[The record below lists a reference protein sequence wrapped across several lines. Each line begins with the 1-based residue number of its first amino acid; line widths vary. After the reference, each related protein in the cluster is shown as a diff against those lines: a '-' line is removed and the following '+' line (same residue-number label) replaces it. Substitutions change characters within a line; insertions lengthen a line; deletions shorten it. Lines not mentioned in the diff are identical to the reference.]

1 MTKIKFG
8 TDGWRAIIA
17 KEFTVDNV
25 ARVTVGLVQWLK
37 KENKASKG
45 VVIGYDCRFGG
56 QLFSETV
63 AKVLGAEGIKVYL
76 SDRIVTTPMT
86 SLGTLE
92 LGAGVG
98 VVITASHNPP
108 DYNGYKLKGE
118 FGGPLLDV
126 HVNEVEAL
134 IPDKHTYDL
143 ESISLEDLK
152 KNGLLQYVDLE
163 TAYIK
168 RVEANFDLDLIK
180 KSGMSFAYDAMYG
193 AGQFAMRRILPD
205 ITFLHCD
212 YNPGFDGTAPEPIHR
227 NLGEFSDMIKIA
239 GDIDC
244 GLATDGDADRLG
256 LYNSKGEFVDS
267 HHIILLLINYLK
279 QYKQMDGKVV
289 IAFSVSDRIKKLCK
303 ALGLEVVTT
312 KIGFKYVCDKLL
324 SDDVLLGGEESGG
337 VAIKGHIPER
347 DGIWMG
353 LTIWEYM
360 AKTGKTLDDLV
371 AEVYEIVGEFAF
383 ERIDLHISE
392 AIKQK
397 VMDNCKNDKYTEFAG
412 RKITRVEKIDG
423 FKFFFGDDEWLM
435 IRPSGTE
442 PVLRTY
448 CESSSSEEAFSL
460 LKKSHQLL
468 LS

>member
-63 AKVLGAEGIKVYL
+63 AKVLGAEGIKVFL

-134 IPDKHTYDL
+134 IPAQHTYDL

-168 RVEANFDLDLIK
+168 RVEANFDLELIK

-267 HHIILLLINYLK
+267 HHIILLLIN
-279 QYKQMDGKVV
+279 M
-289 IAFSVSDRIKKLCK
+289 IKTTHHINH
-303 ALGLEVVTT
+303 LETNPQ
-312 KIGFKYVCDKLL
+312 F
-324 SDDVLLGGEESGG
+324 
-337 VAIKGHIPER
+337 
-347 DGIWMG
+347 
-353 LTIWEYM
+353 
-360 AKTGKTLDDLV
+360 
-371 AEVYEIVGEFAF
+371 
-383 ERIDLHISE
+383 
-392 AIKQK
+392 
-397 VMDNCKNDKYTEFAG
+397 
-412 RKITRVEKIDG
+412 
-423 FKFFFGDDEWLM
+423 
-435 IRPSGTE
+435 
-442 PVLRTY
+442 
-448 CESSSSEEAFSL
+448 
-460 LKKSHQLL
+460 
-468 LS
+468 

>member
-1 MTKIKFG
+1 M
-8 TDGWRAIIA
+8 
-17 KEFTVDNV
+17 
-25 ARVTVGLVQWLK
+25 
-37 KENKASKG
+37 
-45 VVIGYDCRFGG
+45 
-56 QLFSETV
+56 
-63 AKVLGAEGIKVYL
+63 AKVLGAEGIKVFL

-134 IPDKHTYDL
+134 IPAQHTYDL

-168 RVEANFDLDLIK
+168 RVEANFDLELIK

-279 QYKQMDGKVV
+279 QYKKMD
-289 IAFSVSDRIKKLCK
+289 
-303 ALGLEVVTT
+303 
-312 KIGFKYVCDKLL
+312 
-324 SDDVLLGGEESGG
+324 
-337 VAIKGHIPER
+337 
-347 DGIWMG
+347 
-353 LTIWEYM
+353 
-360 AKTGKTLDDLV
+360 
-371 AEVYEIVGEFAF
+371 
-383 ERIDLHISE
+383 
-392 AIKQK
+392 
-397 VMDNCKNDKYTEFAG
+397 
-412 RKITRVEKIDG
+412 
-423 FKFFFGDDEWLM
+423 
-435 IRPSGTE
+435 
-442 PVLRTY
+442 
-448 CESSSSEEAFSL
+448 
-460 LKKSHQLL
+460 
-468 LS
+468 